1 MEFRLCPAASDSN
14 VEVTQECL
22 DENVLH
28 IEGYGQ
34 QYPVQEG
41 MGTVV
46 LR

>member
-1 MEFRLCPAASDSN
+1 MELRLCPAFDPN
-14 VEVTQECL
+14 VEVTQDCL

-34 QYPVQEG
+34 QYPVEEG

-46 LR
+46 LK

>member
-1 MEFRLCPAASDSN
+1 MEFRLCPALDPN

-34 QYPVQEG
+34 QYLVQEG
-41 MGTVV
+41 MGTVA
-46 LR
+46 LK